1 MIPIT
6 ITYTPYAEGVKII
19 GVTGRAA
26 EIRIPDHIDGLPVIA
41 IAPYAFAVQTEAE
54 VNETETPAQLSFA
67 EGEDMPRKAPLKEV
81 TGEAL
86 KRLYLPDTIRE
97 MGDYAF
103 GGWYALEDIHL
114 PEHLSVL
121 PDHVFAG
128 CISLKQIAL
137 PPQLSVIEGYAF
149 YDCRS
154 LEKLRI
160 PETVQKIGAYACYNC
175 RKMEEINIPRETTD
189 LGTGLFLNCDKLTSI
204 SFGRCR
210 HIADLVAVLNHELHL
225 TMDFDDGNRAK
236 LLIPD
241 FQYEYIED
249 TPARQFHQVNYGT
262 GHLFRQCIGN
272 SDIDFRRFDE
282 LFYLTKRE
290 DGALMVLLLTMY
302 RLEYPYRLQE
312 NRRQDYLQYLKAHFS
327 TAFGYYTQQ
336 GSLDKI
342 RLFAQWGL
350 ITAENIDSLLE
361 MAGEAKKTEITG
373 FLLEYQ
379 HAHFAKKKKSFDL

>member
-19 GVTGRAA
+19 GVTGRTA
-26 EIRIPDHIDGLPVIA
+26 EIRIPDHIDGLPVLA
-41 IAPYAFAVQTEAE
+41 IAPYAFAVQAEAE
-54 VNETETPAQLSFA
+54 VSETETPAQLSFA

-97 MGDYAF
+97 MGAYAF
-103 GGWYALEDIHL
+103 GGCSALEVIHL
-114 PEHLSVL
+114 PENLAIL

-312 NRRQDYLQYLKAHFS
+312 NRRQDYLQYLKDHFS
-327 TAFGYYTQQ
+327 TAFGYYLNR
-336 GSLDKI
+336 GDLEKI

>member
-97 MGDYAF
+97 MGAYAF
-103 GGWYALEDIHL
+103 GGCSALEVIHL

-361 MAGEAKKTEITG
+361 MAGEAKKTELTG

>member
-54 VNETETPAQLSFA
+54 VNETETPAQLSFV

-97 MGDYAF
+97 MGAYAF
-103 GGWYALEDIHL
+103 GGCSALEVIHL
-114 PEHLSVL
+114 PEHLAVL

-137 PPQLSVIEGYAF
+137 PPHLSVIEGYAF

>member
-97 MGDYAF
+97 MGAYAF
-103 GGWYALEDIHL
+103 GGCSALEVIHL
-114 PEHLSVL
+114 PENLAVL
-121 PDHVFAG
+121 PDHLFAG

-312 NRRQDYLQYLKAHFS
+312 NRRQDYLQYLKDHFS
-327 TAFGYYTQQ
+327 TAFGYYLNR
-336 GSLDKI
+336 GDLEKI

>member
-54 VNETETPAQLSFA
+54 VNETETPAQLSFV

-97 MGDYAF
+97 MGAYAF
-103 GGWYALEDIHL
+103 GGCSALEVIHL
-114 PEHLSVL
+114 PENLAVL

-137 PPQLSVIEGYAF
+137 PPHLSVIEGYAF

-175 RKMEEINIPRETTD
+175 REMEEINIPRETTD

>member
-97 MGDYAF
+97 MGAYAF
-103 GGWYALEDIHL
+103 GGCSALEVIHL

-137 PPQLSVIEGYAF
+137 PPHLSVIEGYAF

>member
-26 EIRIPDHIDGLPVIA
+26 EIRIPDHIGGLPVIA

-97 MGDYAF
+97 MGAYAF
-103 GGWYALEDIHL
+103 GGCSALEVIHL

-137 PPQLSVIEGYAF
+137 PPHLSVIEGYAF

-175 RKMEEINIPRETTD
+175 REMEEINIPRETTD

-312 NRRQDYLQYLKAHFS
+312 NRRQDYLQYLKEHFF

>member
-54 VNETETPAQLSFA
+54 VNETETPAQLSFV

-97 MGDYAF
+97 MGAYAF
-103 GGWYALEDIHL
+103 GGCSALEVIHL
-114 PEHLSVL
+114 PEHLTVL
-121 PDHVFAG
+121 PDHLFAG

-137 PPQLSVIEGYAF
+137 PPHLSVIEGYAF

-175 RKMEEINIPRETTD
+175 REMEEINIPRETTD

-312 NRRQDYLQYLKAHFS
+312 NRRQDYLQYLKEHFF

>member
-6 ITYTPYAEGVKII
+6 ITYTPCAEGVKII

-26 EIRIPDHIDGLPVIA
+26 EIRIPDHIDDLPVIA

-54 VNETETPAQLSFA
+54 VNETETPAQLSFV

-97 MGDYAF
+97 MGAYAF
-103 GGWYALEDIHL
+103 GGCSALEVIHL
-114 PEHLSVL
+114 PENLTVL
-121 PDHVFAG
+121 PDHLFAG

-175 RKMEEINIPRETTD
+175 RKMEEINIPKETTD

-204 SFGRCR
+204 FFGRFR

-312 NRRQDYLQYLKAHFS
+312 NRRQDYLQYLKEHFS

>member
-97 MGDYAF
+97 MGAYAF
-103 GGWYALEDIHL
+103 GGCSALEVIHL
-114 PEHLSVL
+114 PEHLAVL
-121 PDHVFAG
+121 PDHLFAG

-137 PPQLSVIEGYAF
+137 PPHLSVIEGYAF

>member
-41 IAPYAFAVQTEAE
+41 IAPYAFAVQTGAE

-67 EGEDMPRKAPLKEV
+67 AGEDMPRKAPLKEV

-97 MGDYAF
+97 MGAYAF
-103 GGWYALEDIHL
+103 GGCSALEVIHL

-204 SFGRCR
+204 CFGRCR

-241 FQYEYIED
+241 FQYEYIEG

>member
-26 EIRIPDHIDGLPVIA
+26 EIRIPDHIGGLPVVA
-41 IAPYAFAVQTEAE
+41 VAPYAFAVQAEAE
-54 VNETETPAQLSFA
+54 ASETETPAELSFVK
-67 EGEDMPRKAPLKEV
+67 GEDMLRKAPLKEV

-97 MGDYAF
+97 MGAYAF
-103 GGWYALEDIHL
+103 GGCSALEVIHL
-114 PEHLSVL
+114 PEHLAVL

-137 PPQLSVIEGYAF
+137 PPHLSVIEGYAF

-312 NRRQDYLQYLKAHFS
+312 NRRQDYLQYLKDHFS
-327 TAFGYYTQQ
+327 VAFGYYLNR
-336 GSLDKI
+336 GDLEKI

>member
-54 VNETETPAQLSFA
+54 VNETETPAQLSFV

-97 MGDYAF
+97 MGAYAF
-103 GGWYALEDIHL
+103 GGCSALEVIHL
-114 PEHLSVL
+114 PENLAVL
-121 PDHVFAG
+121 PDHLFAG

-137 PPQLSVIEGYAF
+137 PPHLSVIEGYAF

>member
-26 EIRIPDHIDGLPVIA
+26 EIRIPDHIGGLPVIA

-54 VNETETPAQLSFA
+54 ASETETAAELSFV

-97 MGDYAF
+97 MGAYAF
-103 GGWYALEDIHL
+103 GGCAALEVIHL
-114 PEHLSVL
+114 PENLAVL

-312 NRRQDYLQYLKAHFS
+312 NRRQDYLQYLKEHFS
-327 TAFGYYTQQ
+327 VAFGYYLNR
-336 GSLDKI
+336 GDLEKI

>member
-67 EGEDMPRKAPLKEV
+67 AGEDMPRKAPLKEV

-97 MGDYAF
+97 MGAYAF
-103 GGWYALEDIHL
+103 GGCSALEVIHL

-342 RLFAQWGL
+342 RLCAQWGL

>member
-19 GVTGRAA
+19 GITGRAA

-54 VNETETPAQLSFA
+54 VNETETPAQLSFV

-97 MGDYAF
+97 MGAYAF
-103 GGWYALEDIHL
+103 GGCSALEVIHL

-175 RKMEEINIPRETTD
+175 RKMEEINIPKETTD

>member
-26 EIRIPDHIDGLPVIA
+26 EIRIPDHIGGLPVIA

-81 TGEAL
+81 TGDAL

-97 MGDYAF
+97 MGAYAF
-103 GGWYALEDIHL
+103 GGCSALEVIHL

-121 PDHVFAG
+121 PDHLFAG

>member
-6 ITYTPYAEGVKII
+6 ITYTLYAEGVKII

-54 VNETETPAQLSFA
+54 VNETETPAQLSFV

-97 MGDYAF
+97 MGAYAF
-103 GGWYALEDIHL
+103 GGCSALEVIHL

-137 PPQLSVIEGYAF
+137 PPHLSVIEGYAF

-312 NRRQDYLQYLKAHFS
+312 NRRQDYLQYLKEHFF

>member
-54 VNETETPAQLSFA
+54 ASETETPAQLSFA

-97 MGDYAF
+97 MGAYAF
-103 GGWYALEDIHL
+103 GGCSALEVIHL

-249 TPARQFHQVNYGT
+249 TPARQFHQVDYGT

-312 NRRQDYLQYLKAHFS
+312 NRRQDYLQYLKAHFPLPLGTIPS
-327 TAFGYYTQQ
+327 KAVWTKSAFLPSG
-336 GSLDKI
+336 G
-342 RLFAQWGL
+342 
-350 ITAENIDSLLE
+350 
-361 MAGEAKKTEITG
+361 
-373 FLLEYQ
+373 
-379 HAHFAKKKKSFDL
+379 

>member
-41 IAPYAFAVQTEAE
+41 IAPYSFAVQTEAE

-97 MGDYAF
+97 MGAYAF
-103 GGWYALEDIHL
+103 GGCSALEVIHL

-175 RKMEEINIPRETTD
+175 RKMEEINIPRETAD

-290 DGALMVLLLTMY
+290 DVALMVLLLTMY

>member
-97 MGDYAF
+97 MGAYAF
-103 GGWYALEDIHL
+103 GGCSALEVIHL

-137 PPQLSVIEGYAF
+137 PPHLSVIEGYAF

-175 RKMEEINIPRETTD
+175 REMEEINIPRETTD

-312 NRRQDYLQYLKAHFS
+312 NRRQDYLQYLKEHFF

>member
-26 EIRIPDHIDGLPVIA
+26 EIRIPDHIGGLPVIA
-41 IAPYAFAVQTEAE
+41 IAPYAFAVHTEAE
-54 VNETETPAQLSFA
+54 ASETETPAQLSFA

-97 MGDYAF
+97 MGAYAF
-103 GGWYALEDIHL
+103 GGCSALEVIHL

-312 NRRQDYLQYLKAHFS
+312 NRRQDYLQYLKEHFS
-327 TAFGYYTQQ
+327 TAFGYYLNR
-336 GSLDKI
+336 GDLEKI

>member
-54 VNETETPAQLSFA
+54 VNETQTPAQLSFV

-97 MGDYAF
+97 MGAYAF
-103 GGWYALEDIHL
+103 GGCSALEVIHL
-114 PEHLSVL
+114 PEHLAVL
-121 PDHVFAG
+121 PDHLFAG

-137 PPQLSVIEGYAF
+137 PPHLSVIEGYAF

-175 RKMEEINIPRETTD
+175 REMEEINIPRETTD

-312 NRRQDYLQYLKAHFS
+312 NRRQDYLQYLKEHFF

>member
-19 GVTGRAA
+19 GITGRAA

-54 VNETETPAQLSFA
+54 VNETETPAQLSFV

-97 MGDYAF
+97 MGAYAF
-103 GGWYALEDIHL
+103 GGCSALEVIHL

>member
-26 EIRIPDHIDGLPVIA
+26 EIRIPDHVDGLPVIA
-41 IAPYAFAVQTEAE
+41 IAPYSFAVQTEAE

-97 MGDYAF
+97 MGAYAF
-103 GGWYALEDIHL
+103 GGCSALEVIHL

-137 PPQLSVIEGYAF
+137 PPHLSVIEGYAF

-175 RKMEEINIPRETTD
+175 RKMEEINIPKETTD

>member
-26 EIRIPDHIDGLPVIA
+26 EIRIPDHIGGLPVIA

-97 MGDYAF
+97 MGAYAF
-103 GGWYALEDIHL
+103 GGCSALEVIHL

-137 PPQLSVIEGYAF
+137 PPQLSVIEGYAC

>member
-41 IAPYAFAVQTEAE
+41 IAPYSFAVQTEAE

-97 MGDYAF
+97 MGAYAF
-103 GGWYALEDIHL
+103 GGCSALEVIHL

>member
-54 VNETETPAQLSFA
+54 VNETETPAQLSFV

-97 MGDYAF
+97 MGAYAF
-103 GGWYALEDIHL
+103 GGCSALEVIHL
-114 PEHLSVL
+114 PENLAVL
-121 PDHVFAG
+121 PDHLFAG

-137 PPQLSVIEGYAF
+137 PPHLSVIEGYAF

-312 NRRQDYLQYLKAHFS
+312 NRRQDYLQYLKEHFF

>member
-26 EIRIPDHIDGLPVIA
+26 EIRIPDHIGGLPVIA

-97 MGDYAF
+97 MGAYAF
-103 GGWYALEDIHL
+103 GGCSALEVIHL

-137 PPQLSVIEGYAF
+137 PPHLSVIEGYAF

-312 NRRQDYLQYLKAHFS
+312 NRRQDYLQYLKEHFF

>member
-26 EIRIPDHIDGLPVIA
+26 EVRIPDHIDGLPVIA

-54 VNETETPAQLSFA
+54 VNETETPAQLSFV

-97 MGDYAF
+97 MGAYAF
-103 GGWYALEDIHL
+103 GGCSALEVIHL
-114 PEHLSVL
+114 PEHLAVL
-121 PDHVFAG
+121 PDHLFAG

-137 PPQLSVIEGYAF
+137 PPHLSVIEGYAF

-175 RKMEEINIPRETTD
+175 REMEEINIPRETTD

-312 NRRQDYLQYLKAHFS
+312 NRRQDYLQYLKEHFF

>member
-26 EIRIPDHIDGLPVIA
+26 EIRIPDHIGGLPVIA

-54 VNETETPAQLSFA
+54 ANETETPAQLSFV

-97 MGDYAF
+97 MGAYAF
-103 GGWYALEDIHL
+103 GGCAALEVIHL
-114 PEHLSVL
+114 PENLAVL

-137 PPQLSVIEGYAF
+137 PPHLSVIEGYAF

-312 NRRQDYLQYLKAHFS
+312 NRRQDYLQYLKEHFS
-327 TAFGYYTQQ
+327 TAFGYYLNR
-336 GSLDKI
+336 GDLEKI

>member
-26 EIRIPDHIDGLPVIA
+26 EIRIPDHIDGLPVLA

-54 VNETETPAQLSFA
+54 ASETETPAQLSFV
-67 EGEDMPRKAPLKEV
+67 EVEDMPRKAPLKEV

-97 MGDYAF
+97 MGAYAF
-103 GGWYALEDIHL
+103 GGCSALEVIHL

-312 NRRQDYLQYLKAHFS
+312 NRRQDYLQYLKDHFS
-327 TAFGYYTQQ
+327 TAFGYYLNR
-336 GSLDKI
+336 GDLEKI

>member
-54 VNETETPAQLSFA
+54 VNETETPAQLSFV

-97 MGDYAF
+97 MGAYAF
-103 GGWYALEDIHL
+103 GGCSALEVIHL

-312 NRRQDYLQYLKAHFS
+312 NRRQDYLQHLKAHFS

>member
-26 EIRIPDHIDGLPVIA
+26 EIRIPDHINGLPVLA
-41 IAPYAFAVQTEAE
+41 IAPYAFAVHTEAE
-54 VNETETPAQLSFA
+54 ASETETPAQLSFA

-97 MGDYAF
+97 MGAYAF
-103 GGWYALEDIHL
+103 GGCSALEVIHL
-114 PEHLSVL
+114 PENLAVL
-121 PDHVFAG
+121 PDHLFAG

-137 PPQLSVIEGYAF
+137 PPHLSVIEGYAF

-312 NRRQDYLQYLKAHFS
+312 NRRQDYLQYLKDHFS
-327 TAFGYYTQQ
+327 VAFGYYLNR
-336 GSLDKI
+336 GDLEKI

-350 ITAENIDSLLE
+350 ITAENMDSLLE

>member
-19 GVTGRAA
+19 GITGRAA

-54 VNETETPAQLSFA
+54 ASETEMPAQLSFA

-81 TGEAL
+81 TEEAL

-97 MGDYAF
+97 MGAYAF
-103 GGWYALEDIHL
+103 GGCSALEVIHL
-114 PEHLSVL
+114 PEHLAVL

-137 PPQLSVIEGYAF
+137 PPHLSVIEGYAF

-312 NRRQDYLQYLKAHFS
+312 NRRQDYLQYLKEHFS
-327 TAFGYYTQQ
+327 VAFGYYLNR
-336 GSLDKI
+336 GDLEKI

>member
-26 EIRIPDHIDGLPVIA
+26 EIRIPDHIDGLSVIA
-41 IAPYAFAVQTEAE
+41 IAPYSFAVQTEAE

-97 MGDYAF
+97 MGAYAF
-103 GGWYALEDIHL
+103 GGCSALEVIHL

-137 PPQLSVIEGYAF
+137 PPHLSVIEGYAF

-175 RKMEEINIPRETTD
+175 REMEEINIPRETTD

-312 NRRQDYLQYLKAHFS
+312 NRRQDYLQYLKEHFF

>member
-1 MIPIT
+1 M
-6 ITYTPYAEGVKII
+6 KII

-26 EIRIPDHIDGLPVIA
+26 EIRIPDHIGGLPVIA

-97 MGDYAF
+97 MGAYAF
-103 GGWYALEDIHL
+103 GGCSALEVIHL